1 LTAERDDPPESA
13 APLGTVSASE
23 TVPAKSVTTF
33 PEASSTETAAEKF
46 APAGPLHRHRIS
58 LGGARTAP
66 VSGYFVCRS
75 GFFLPAHGR
84 IGRRWMTK
92 EVPR

>member
-1 LTAERDDPPESA
+1 MKLATPLTAERDDPPESA

-46 APAGPLHRHRIS
+46 APATAEAGGLLVTTTLEGAPIVVTLSVVGWVAGPFT
-58 LGGARTAP
+58 LGT
-66 VSGYFVCRS
+66 
-75 GFFLPAHGR
+75 
-84 IGRRWMTK
+84 
-92 EVPR
+92 